1 MIKVILKDTVAGLG
15 KVGDVKQV
23 KDGFARN
30 FLFPKNLALAAS
42 DDALKQINAEQKRKE
57 TQAAAEIKKAQELAQ
72 AMKNHSLTMTVDV
85 NEDEKMYGSLTAQD
99 IVKAMAAEGVV
110 VDKKAVQLESPI
122 KELGIYDVGIK
133 CGADIAAVVKVW
145 VVKK

>member
-1 MIKVILKDTVAGLG
+1 MIKVILKDAVVGLG
-15 KVGDVKQV
+15 KAGDVKQV

-30 FLFPKNLALAAS
+30 FLFPKKLALVAT
-42 DDALKQINAEQKRKE
+42 DEALKQIIAEQKKKE
-57 TQAAAEIKKAQELAQ
+57 TQAAAEIKKAGELAAQ
-72 AMKNHSLTMTVDV
+72 MKNLSLTMTVDV
-85 NEDEKMYGSLTAQD
+85 NEDEKMYGSLSAQD
-99 IVKAMAAEGVV
+99 IIKAMAAEGIV

-122 KELGIYDVGIK
+122 RELGIYDINVK

>member
-1 MIKVILKDTVAGLG
+1 MIKVILKEGVAGLG
-15 KVGDVKQV
+15 KAGDVKQV

-30 FLFPKNLALAAS
+30 FLFPKKLALSAS
-42 DDALKQINAEQKRKE
+42 DNALKQILDDQKKKEARRVAELRKAE
-57 TQAAAEIKKAQELAQ
+57 ALAAQIKNL
-72 AMKNHSLTMTVDV
+72 SLTMTVDV

-99 IVKAMAAEGVV
+99 IAKAMAAEGVP
-110 VDKKAVQLESPI
+110 VDKKAIALESPI
-122 KELGIYDVGIK
+122 KELGIYDVQVK